1 MHFKSVEEILDFA
14 ISGEEESHRFYLY
27 LASRVEKPHMKDI
40 FEQFAKEE
48 LGHKA
53 KLENFKKGKLLEPTA
68 KKIMDLKIAEYVTDV
83 EPEGNIDYQQAL
95 IIAMKKEK
103 KAFKL
108 YSDIAASVEDETAQ
122 ITFEVLAQEEAKHK
136 LRFEIEYDDHILSEN

>member
-14 ISGEEESHRFYLY
+14 ISGEEESHRFYLC